1 MLKTKYMSRW
11 PKTSNEYLVPRI
23 NLATTVLQNILF
35 LGVLMETFQTVF
47 IMRIYSKYPAKEKM
61 GKEKKKKRG
70 EEERKQNMKV
80 EKTDSNSAH
89 TRTSQAV
96 RT

>member
-1 MLKTKYMSRW
+1 
-11 PKTSNEYLVPRI
+11 
-23 NLATTVLQNILF
+23 
-35 LGVLMETFQTVF
+35 METFQTVF

-61 GKEKKKKRG
+61 GKEKKRG
-70 EEERKQNMKV
+70 EEERKQNMKA

-89 TRTSQAV
+89 TQTSQAV